1 MAFDEY
7 GALWLSDPW
16 IAAIALVTIVATVL
30 WSHGWIATGAA
41 PRPRTMAVRLR
52 QDSAHGIAL
61 VNQAVHAARP
71 PARLG
76 RSRRASATVVHLDRR
91 HRPRTAA

>member
-1 MAFDEY
+1 MTFDEY

-16 IAAIALVTIVATVL
+16 IAAIALVSIVAAVL
-30 WSHGWIATGAA
+30 WSHGWIVSGVA

-52 QDSAHGIAL
+52 QDSTHGFAL
-61 VNQAVHAARP
+61 LNQAVHAARP

-76 RSRRASATVVHLDRR
+76 RPRRTVAPVVHLDRQR
-91 HRPRTAA
+91 RRRTAA

>member
-1 MAFDEY
+1 MTFDEY

-16 IAAIALVTIVATVL
+16 IAAIALVSTVAVVL
-30 WSHGWIATGAA
+30 WSHGWIVTGAA

-52 QDSAHGIAL
+52 HDSAHGIAL

-76 RSRRASATVVHLDRR
+76 RPRRAGATVVHLNRR
-91 HRPRTAA
+91 HRSRTAA